1 MMKRL
6 VRSRVG
12 ARAAGLLASFTPAI
26 ANAAATGGGGGM
38 PYSAGLNTF
47 STSVKGEVAGILIVV
62 GIVGGIGLWIA
73 GGQLEGMLNTIA
85 KCIIGACI
93 IGGVVAFLGAIGVAG
108 ALV

>member
-1 MMKRL
+1 MKRFL
-6 VRSRVG
+6 AQS
-12 ARAAGLLASFTPAI
+12 AASIASFLP
-26 ANAAATGGGGGM
+26 AAAEAAVGGGGGGM
-38 PYSAGLNTF
+38 PYSAGLQTF

-93 IGGVVAFLGAIGVAG
+93 IGGVVTFLTAIGVAG

>member
-1 MMKRL
+1 MPLM
-6 VRSRVG
+6 RSRAVARWVG
-12 ARAAGLLASFTPAI
+12 TLAMAGPAV
-26 ANAAATGGGGGM
+26 ANAAVGGGGGM

-47 STSVKGEVAGILIVV
+47 NTSVRGEVAGILIVV

-93 IGGVVAFLGAIGVAG
+93 IGGVIAFLGAIGVAG